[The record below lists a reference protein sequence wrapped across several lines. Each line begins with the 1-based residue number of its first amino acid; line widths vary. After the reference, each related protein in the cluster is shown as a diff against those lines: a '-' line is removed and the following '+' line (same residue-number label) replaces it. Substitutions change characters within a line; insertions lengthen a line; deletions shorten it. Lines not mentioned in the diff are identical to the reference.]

1 MSTLALLGG
10 PATLENP
17 LPRFNTIGEAEK
29 EQVDQVLSSGLLSGF
44 YGSWSD
50 EFWGGPKVRELEAA
64 WRDIYGCSH
73 AVSVNSATSGLVAA
87 MGAIGLSP
95 GDEVIVP
102 PYTMSATAMAVL
114 AYGGIPVFVD
124 IEADTFC
131 LDPELVAQEISPRT
145 RAILVV
151 NLFGHP
157 AALKQLRELADKHNI
172 YLIEDNAQGPLARE
186 DGKLAGTIGHIGVF
200 SLNCHKHIQTGEGG
214 ICTTEDADLAQRMQ
228 MIRNHGE
235 NVTEPLGVQDL
246 TNLVGFNF
254 RMTELSAAVGIAQTE
269 KLPAVVER
277 RCAIAEHL
285 SKGLQDIPGLTPPIV
300 RKGYQ
305 STYYV
310 WAARFSA
317 AETGIRRETF
327 AQALTA
333 EGFPFDC
340 GYVPPLYTLPLF
352 RERQAIGREGF
363 PFNLSNRSY
372 PAIPC
377 PVVER
382 MHHDELITYEICAY
396 DPSNKELDLMIIAAE
411 KVSSA
416 LSDLKAWE
424 QAQDAAA
431 T

>member
-10 PATLENP
+10 PATLDGP
-17 LPRFNTIGEAEK
+17 LPRFNTIGDAEK

-64 WRDIYGCSH
+64 WRDIYSCTH

-87 MGAIGLSP
+87 MGAIRLSP

-102 PYTMSATAMAVL
+102 PFTMSATAMAVL

-124 IEADTFC
+124 IDPDTFC
-131 LDPELVAQEISPRT
+131 LDPELVEQEISPRT

-157 AALKQLRELADKHNI
+157 ARLKQLRELADKHNI
-172 YLIEDNAQGPLARE
+172 YLVEDNAQGPLAEE
-186 DGKLAGTIGHIGVF
+186 DGQRAGTIGHIGVF

-214 ICTTEDADLAQRMQ
+214 ICTTEDDDLARRMQ

-235 NVTEPLGVQDL
+235 NVTEPLGISDL

-269 KLPAVVER
+269 KLPAVIER
-277 RCAIAEHL
+277 RCAIAERL
-285 SKGLQDIPGLTPPIV
+285 SEGLRDIPGLTPPLV
-300 RKGYQ
+300 RAGCK

-310 WAARFSA
+310 WAARYNA

-340 GYVPPLYTLPLF
+340 GYVAPLYTLPVF
-352 RERQAIGREGF
+352 RERHAIGRDGF

-372 PAIPC
+372 PAVPC

-396 DPSNKELDLMIIAAE
+396 DPSDEQLDLMIAAAA
-411 KVSSA
+411 KVSNA
-416 LSDLKAWE
+416 HDDLRAWE
-424 QAQDAAA
+424 KAQND
-431 T
+431 TTT